1 MLPYTKID
9 DNREKINQIAKK
21 IIDNLKN
28 NVTIDKQ
35 TAEGVNS
42 MTTIVQ

>member
-9 DNREKINQIAKK
+9 DNIEKINQIAKK